1 MKQILDGTQN
11 VSAEFGGGNTHFALM
26 IDEHAGGEWTLQA
39 HTPAGHWI
47 PVHDQARFSGSGV
60 WTVATP
66 PPGVP
71 LRIAGGVVGALAWVS
86 E

>member
-11 VSAEFGGGNTHFALM
+11 VSAEFGGGNCHFSLM
-26 IDEHAGGEWTLQA
+26 IDEHAGGEWALQA
-39 HTPAGHWI
+39 LTPAGNWI
-47 PVHDQARFSGSGV
+47 AVHDQARFSGSGV